1 MTMVITQ
8 FILTA
13 LNNMKLKN
21 LILASLAIAGV
32 LAATSCKKDNATDND
47 GIDKSLLEGQWVC
60 TYEFENGGFIFAP
73 EMLWDIDAAVD
84 KVKMYF
90 QSESEGEVVPTLYSL
105 EIKGKQFI
113 FKQDSKTFEYDILTL
128 DQTHLA
134 FVGFFDNDIFEYHFT
149 KMNNII
155 LGTWAVSWEVGEE
168 DYETRY
174 YRFEEGGTGAWIAK
188 NGNEFSKLKWS
199 IEPARDNNFRFTF
212 SILDNDHY
220 ENTLRIKF
228 VFSDD
233 ELSGYDEL
241 NIPIYLERM
250 K

>member
-21 LILASLAIAGV
+21 LILASLSIAGV
-32 LAATSCKKDNATDND
+32 LAASSCKKDNAAE

-60 TYEFENGGFIFAP
+60 TYEFENGGLIFRP
-73 EMLWDIDAAVD
+73 KMLWDIDAAID

-90 QSESEGEVVPTLYSL
+90 QSESEGEVVPALYSL

-113 FKQDSKTFEYDILTL
+113 IKQDSKTLEFDILTL
-128 DQTHLA
+128 DQTHWA
-134 FVGFFDNDIFEYHFT
+134 FVGFFDDDIIEYHFT

-212 SILDNDHY
+212 SILNNDLY
-220 ENTLRIKF
+220 ENTLRIEY

-233 ELSGYDEL
+233 ELRGYDEL
-241 NIPIYLERM
+241 NIPIYLDRM